1 MIKALEQ
8 VWFQNHGPPNV
19 VRCDPEGC
27 FRGIALSDYLSARG
41 VELLPCAGED
51 HGQIGT
57 VERLINK
64 IKTDA
69 RTLLRS
75 VDVDPYIGILHVVGA
90 HNMLDRVG
98 GYAPIQWTYGR
109 FPEADGRFFEGGNSL
124 PFHST
129 EGSLGTSLRANLS
142 IRVQAEEVY
151 RRSQA
156 VVKLNRALNTKP
168 RRHEVYLPG
177 DLVYYR
183 RFKTP
188 SGQQPSHSALD
199 QPRMGIARWY
209 GPARVLATETHSED
223 FPATRKPGSI
233 VWLTAAGRLKRCSP
247 HQLRHCSERE
257 KILAEA
263 SSAVSTPWSFTSL
276 LHLVEK
282 GQFEVFDDMVQDE
295 EQPSFRERE
304 SQPRASERRV
314 RSRSRGVSQVKRTEQ
329 EKPKEQGQEAKTAEK
344 AQQKKRSD
352 AKEKPEED
360 REKKKSRQTSA
371 ASLPPLYRHPQFQ
384 DTQRRAPDL
393 GEWTLHD
400 LLKAEKT
407 FVVED
412 GEETSSVFHI
422 SVPLPE
428 DRREIKK
435 FVRDSTTWVSN
446 KMKKGAEL
454 KWTHIPKHRLA
465 DFQKAK
471 DKELSHW
478 IQQSAVRLAKKQDV
492 PPERVVRMR
501 WLYTL
506 KSDNSAKAR
515 LVIIGYEDPDLGD
528 LHTTSPT
535 MSRRTRGLF
544 LTACATLGWTALKGD
559 VRAAFLQGLE
569 SEKERA
575 IFAKRVKELAEKLGG
590 EEGDYVQIL
599 KACYGLAN
607 APSQWHASISETMRN
622 LGFIALQTEPC
633 CWKLLETDA
642 YGETRVVG
650 LAVAHM
656 DDFLFGGDGSSMTW
670 NSALE
675 GLYKAYDWSPWEAD
689 TYMHCGVQVIQN
701 ADGSSVLNHSKYCES
716 IDQIQFKQRHPNESV
731 TVEERQQL
739 RAVLGALQWRVYQSA
754 PQHGARLSALQSQLA
769 DPKVQTL
776 LEANKLVREVY
787 NNRHIGVKYNRLV
800 VNDPMDVTFVAWCDA
815 AVGNR
820 RDLSST
826 GGYVIAATEP
836 SILEGKPC
844 PINMVSWK
852 SGRLPRVS
860 RSSLSAEIQAFSIA
874 EEELMYVRIQWA
886 EMMGHEIPLRKPG
899 ELLQKVPGVMVTDA
913 KSLFDVIKKGPQNTS
928 GLGLKEKYS
937 VLDMLSVFQ
946 RLELGKTQTRWVH
959 SEAQIADAMTKH
971 SVNNAL
977 IRVLISGTWTLV
989 HDENFVSSKNLRK
1002 RAKIDISAKDFGAC
1016 ESLSYLEPDAP
1027 PFHV

>member
-1 MIKALEQ
+1 MPL
-8 VWFQNHGPPNV
+8 FNG
-19 VRCDPEGC
+19 
-27 FRGIALSDYLSARG
+27 L
-41 VELLPCAGED
+41 
-51 HGQIGT
+51 T
-57 VERLINK
+57 VGSPKLM
-64 IKTDA
+64 
-69 RTLLRS
+69 
-75 VDVDPYIGILHVVGA
+75 V
-90 HNMLDRVG
+90 
-98 GYAPIQWTYGR
+98 
-109 FPEADGRFFEGGNSL
+109 GNSL

-177 DLVYYR
+177 DLVYFR

-384 DTQRRAPDL
+384 DAQRRAPDL

-501 WLYTL
+501 WLYT
-506 KSDNSAKAR
+506 
-515 LVIIGYEDPDLGD
+515 
-528 LHTTSPT
+528 
-535 MSRRTRGLF
+535 
-544 LTACATLGWTALKGD
+544 
-559 VRAAFLQGLE
+559 
-569 SEKERA
+569 
-575 IFAKRVKELAEKLGG
+575 
-590 EEGDYVQIL
+590 
-599 KACYGLAN
+599 
-607 APSQWHASISETMRN
+607 
-622 LGFIALQTEPC
+622 
-633 CWKLLETDA
+633 
-642 YGETRVVG
+642 
-650 LAVAHM
+650 
-656 DDFLFGGDGSSMTW
+656 
-670 NSALE
+670 
-675 GLYKAYDWSPWEAD
+675 
-689 TYMHCGVQVIQN
+689 
-701 ADGSSVLNHSKYCES
+701 
-716 IDQIQFKQRHPNESV
+716 
-731 TVEERQQL
+731 
-739 RAVLGALQWRVYQSA
+739 
-754 PQHGARLSALQSQLA
+754 
-769 DPKVQTL
+769 
-776 LEANKLVREVY
+776 
-787 NNRHIGVKYNRLV
+787 
-800 VNDPMDVTFVAWCDA
+800 
-815 AVGNR
+815 
-820 RDLSST
+820 
-826 GGYVIAATEP
+826 
-836 SILEGKPC
+836 
-844 PINMVSWK
+844 
-852 SGRLPRVS
+852 
-860 RSSLSAEIQAFSIA
+860 EI
-874 EEELMYVRIQWA
+874 
-886 EMMGHEIPLRKPG
+886 
-899 ELLQKVPGVMVTDA
+899 
-913 KSLFDVIKKGPQNTS
+913 
-928 GLGLKEKYS
+928 
-937 VLDMLSVFQ
+937 
-946 RLELGKTQTRWVH
+946 
-959 SEAQIADAMTKH
+959 
-971 SVNNAL
+971 
-977 IRVLISGTWTLV
+977 
-989 HDENFVSSKNLRK
+989 
-1002 RAKIDISAKDFGAC
+1002 
-1016 ESLSYLEPDAP
+1016 
-1027 PFHV
+1027 